1 MPMIRYDT
9 GDIGILDTR
18 NLLGEDRPVFT
29 SIEGRRMDLLYDTS
43 GSLVSSYVIT
53 NNMWKYL
60 EIKQYQFIQTAEKE
74 YLFKLNTEKPFKRE
88 KELIAEFSGYF
99 GEDCTMSVEYVKE
112 IPLLDSGK
120 RKKVKNTWK
129 NP

>member
-1 MPMIRYDT
+1 
-9 GDIGILDTR
+9 
-18 NLLGEDRPVFT
+18 
-29 SIEGRRMDLLYDTS
+29 MDLLYDTS
-43 GSLVSSYVIT
+43 GSLVSSYLIT

-99 GEDCTMSVEYVKE
+99 GEDSTMSVEYVKE